1 MRLDPAISIA
11 DDLWTFRCTVSV
23 GLYDPRR
30 VDGHEVQ
37 YLVRTYGVTARSF
50 AAAAAVAEELA
61 GRSTNADGNG
71 VGSVE
76 GWVEDL
82 EVSLMD
88 PQDVEVDGLS
98 RADLAR
104 AGCHFASPPLYFDED
119 GVTPDG
125 DRLDEDDDD

>member
-23 GLYDPRR
+23 ALYEPKH
-30 VDGHEVQ
+30 VDEHEVQ
-37 YLVRTYGVTARSF
+37 YLVRTYGVTADSF

-61 GRSTNADGNG
+61 GRDTNEEGVA
-71 VGSVE
+71 VGSLE

-88 PQDVEVDGLS
+88 PEDVEVDGLS
-98 RADLAR
+98 RAQLAR
-104 AGCHFASPPLYFDED
+104 NGCHYCSPPLYFDEE

-125 DRLDEDDDD
+125 DRLEDDD